1 MSKYLYMNVA
11 LKDKFNIMKSISFTK
26 GEINKLIYKKVGG
39 SSIIRRGERKP
50 TYMKF
55 FEQGLKEK
63 FFGER
68 GIVTNQNI
76 ELQRYFLLEKLKRD
90 NQLKQQINIGEL
102 TYLLLKN
109 NDNLQQKRIDNYKQ
123 GHLERSKLFTY
134 NTKHSSVH
142 LKQQSSSEIKH
153 PYIHTHNNST
163 DNKAY
168 TKLTIKGIKPSLLNI
183 NQSNEKTIQF
193 QSRNK
198 THNNKHT
205 QRVQTY
211 SGIGTS
217 PSNHFHKHLNISIS
231 PFHYADTINNNNYYN
246 HTIANSK
253 QHNDIFP
260 PSLHVDNMNTIVPH
274 TERISIIDTDNKSSL
289 VNLRKTKTNI
299 KHKASNSF
307 NNSKKR
313 KLFIET
319 FFKKATLVQSKQTKM
334 DKALYKIMSKSKQAM
349 KNKKQIPL
357 VLKKDIELII
367 GKRIKRRKKCESLEI
382 PNDGKYSY
390 MGKKK
395 AEMLEISDNIMHMR
409 DNTLKEFGNQIQLS
423 YWKKSDGN
431 ESNNPIESKYIKEEV
446 ERKKMLNKLNCGLEL
461 MHKLSYKMLHKKNKV
476 IDG

>member
-1 MSKYLYMNVA
+1 
-11 LKDKFNIMKSISFTK
+11 MKSISFTK
-26 GEINKLIYKKVGG
+26 GEIKKLIYKNVVG

-68 GIVTNQNI
+68 GIVTNQHI

-134 NTKHSSVH
+134 NTKHSSIH
-142 LKQQSSSEIKH
+142 LKQSSSDIKH
-153 PYIHTHNNST
+153 TYTHTHNNST

-168 TKLTIKGIKPSLLNI
+168 TKLTIKRIQPSSLNA
-183 NQSNEKTIQF
+183 NQSNEKNIQF

-198 THNNKHT
+198 TNNKIAK
-205 QRVQTY
+205 RIITY

-217 PSNHFHKHLNISIS
+217 PPNHINKHLNISIS
-231 PFHYADTINNNNYYN
+231 PFHYADTINVNSNNNSNYN
-246 HTIANSK
+246 HTIVNSK
-253 QHNDIFP
+253 HDNDIFP

-274 TERISIIDTDNKSSL
+274 TERVSIIDNKSSL
-289 VNLRKTKTNI
+289 LNLRKTKTNI
-299 KHKASNSF
+299 KHNTSNSF

-349 KNKKQIPL
+349 KNNKKQIPL
-357 VLKKDIELII
+357 VLKKDIEIII

-382 PNDGKYSY
+382 PNDGKYGY

-461 MHKLSYKMLHKKNKV
+461 MHKLSYKMLHKKNQV